1 MKGKM
6 TGTIKGFVCVP
17 HLFCIFMILFIVCLG
32 LIAGGCMMDVV
43 NDPSQMLI

>member
-1 MKGKM
+1 M
-6 TGTIKGFVCVP
+6 FP

-43 NDPSQMLI
+43 NDPLQMLISTGVLERR